1 MWNRLR
7 TERGFTLIELVA
19 VMAILATLVSIVA
32 PAVTDTAQTSVQA
45 QAQAQA
51 DSLQARNAA
60 YQFYQREEKAEFL
73 TPHTAELTATI
84 NDEDITAT
92 QKISSRWPESFI
104 SVEVD
109 SSFFSEAGYP
119 AVFPTDGSPSDD
131 LVIAVTILNRLNEPV
146 EDGGVGFLENHTA
159 VDLDLLVTQG
169 LLTDLPSGLE
179 ETATVGDG
187 EDAVEI
193 PQFLWLLE
201 KKSSSSGIE
210 NDSRDVSVWVLIAT
224 EEVEGSGGKVQV
236 TYKEVV

>member
-19 VMAILATLVSIVA
+19 VMAILAILVSIVA

-92 QKISSRWPESFI
+92 QKISSRWPELFI
-104 SVEVD
+104 AIESD
-109 SSFFSEAGYP
+109 SGFFSEAGYP
-119 AVFPTDGSPSDD
+119 AVFPTEDSPADD
-131 LVIAVTILNRLNEPV
+131 LVVAITLLNRLNEDV
-146 EDGGVGFLENHTA
+146 DGGGVGFLENHTA
-159 VDLDLLVTQG
+159 LDLDLLVTQG
-169 LLTDLPSGLE
+169 LLTDLPRGF
-179 ETATVGDG
+179 G
-187 EDAVEI
+187 
-193 PQFLWLLE
+193 
-201 KKSSSSGIE
+201 
-210 NDSRDVSVWVLIAT
+210 
-224 EEVEGSGGKVQV
+224 
-236 TYKEVV
+236 